1 VKFISGMVLLCA
13 GSAIAHPVVGITD
26 GDTLTILRDR
36 QQVRIRI
43 ADIDAPESKMQFG
56 QRSKQS
62 LSELCYGRDAV
73 LEERGTD
80 RYGRTIARV
89 KCDGIDVS
97 RAQVERGLAWHYVK
111 YSTDSSLGLVQ
122 QQAKVARRGLWSDP
136 APIPPWDYRH
146 K

>member
-1 VKFISGMVLLCA
+1 
-13 GSAIAHPVVGITD
+13 
-26 GDTLTILRDR
+26 
-36 QQVRIRI
+36 
-43 ADIDAPESKMQFG
+43 
-56 QRSKQS
+56 
-62 LSELCYGRDAV
+62 V